1 MELIVFQP
9 SPSWI
14 HADICSVLIGVNF
27 DIMYF
32 SFSLITVHSLHL
44 SWLMVHENIV
54 SR

>member
-32 SFSLITVHSLHL
+32 SFSLITFFAFVLADGT
-44 SWLMVHENIV
+44 
-54 SR
+54 